1 MSWIVY
7 ELWLCICREQAMC
20 VESYREYIASVNAAE
35 AMVSF
40 E

>member
-1 MSWIVY
+1 MGYVQ
-7 ELWLCICREQAMC
+7 CICQVLAMC
-20 VESYREYIASVNAAE
+20 AESYRDYIASVNAAE